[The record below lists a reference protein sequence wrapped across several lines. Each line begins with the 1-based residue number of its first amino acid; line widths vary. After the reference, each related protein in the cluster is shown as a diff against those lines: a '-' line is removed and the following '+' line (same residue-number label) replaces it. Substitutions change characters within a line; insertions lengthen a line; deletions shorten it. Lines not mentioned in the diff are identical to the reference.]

1 VVAGLAFSTAI
12 GPIEVAMGLAKTARF
27 EWRIPLGTP
36 LGTPLN
42 TILLYLG
49 AIQADTWLRHRDR
62 LREIAFRMT
71 ELESARER
79 TTMRVQ
85 AWCSEVAD
93 RVRISVDEVLQD
105 LPTAGDEAVVH
116 QLHHLAYDVIR
127 PMSHEVATDSLADG
141 PTPSAS

>member
-36 LGTPLN
+36 LGTPLS

-49 AIQADTWLRHRDR
+49 AIQLRHRDR
-62 LREIAFRMT
+62 LTEIAFRRT

-85 AWCSEVAD
+85 AWRSEVAD

-127 PMSHEVATDSLADG
+127 PMSHEVATDSLAEG